1 MIKLKLLSGPFTGL
15 EYKLED
21 GDTVLQLVRDVSTA
35 AIAAGAWLAAVE
47 NVLLVATDA
56 ECGRIIL
63 RCTRR
68 DGVVEIALAVQ
79 DETAADAPVFTPAP
93 LNMPVCRL
101 GLYLAVAAADAP
113 WSEEVLYF
121 VPPHQS
127 IVPDAG
133 PRGRAAASRK
143 HGWLPLALVTGALVV
158 AAAGG
163 IAYYLHLP
171 EVQAGKLSAALHQ
184 APGQYEVVADD
195 DRNLYV
201 FADDTAAAAWAERAV
216 RRADRWK
223 AKVMV
228 RQDERER
235 IEAWLIQHGLQ
246 PVIVRLTN
254 AADAEIVLNG
264 VPSESMR
271 ERVLGMASNQM
282 PYARRLEVTG
292 VTDAALVS
300 IARDEL
306 KTLGVTTRSDIVGDR
321 TSISNTVF
329 LDDAALASMA
339 AYSRQFEQRWGARRV
354 TVNARLW
361 DDVLR
366 GRSFRYAP
374 GQLMSV
380 GQGRWEYS
388 ENLR

>member
-1 MIKLKLLSGPFTGL
+1 MIKLKLLSGPFAGL
-15 EYKLED
+15 EYNLEN
-21 GDTVLQLVRDVSTA
+21 GDTVLHLVRDVANT
-35 AIAAGAWLAAVE
+35 AIAAGASLAAAE

-56 ECGRIIL
+56 ECGRIIV
-63 RCTRR
+63 RCTLR
-68 DGVVEIALAVQ
+68 DGIPEIALSVQ
-79 DETAADAPVFTPAP
+79 DDAATDAPVFTRAP
-93 LNMPVCRL
+93 LNAPVCHL
-101 GLYLAVAAADAP
+101 GLYLVIAAPHAV
-113 WSEEVLYF
+113 WSEEVLHF
-121 VPPHQS
+121 IPPHQS
-127 IVPDAG
+127 IVSEAG
-133 PRGRAAASRK
+133 PRGRPVAPRK
-143 HGWLPLALVTGALVV
+143 RGWLPLALVGGSLIV

-171 EVQAGKLSAALHQ
+171 EVQAGKLSAALSQ
-184 APGQYEVVADD
+184 APGRYEVVADD
-195 DRNLYV
+195 ERNLYV

-235 IEAWLIQHGLQ
+235 IEGWLIRRGLQ
-246 PVIVRLTN
+246 PVIVRLN
-254 AADAEIVLNG
+254 DPAGAEIVLNG

-271 ERVLGMASNQM
+271 ERVLGMARNEM
-282 PYARRLEVTG
+282 PYAHHLKVTG
-292 VTDAALVS
+292 VTDAALVN

-306 KTLGVTTRSDIVGDR
+306 KTLGVITRSDIVGGR

-388 ENLR
+388 EHLR